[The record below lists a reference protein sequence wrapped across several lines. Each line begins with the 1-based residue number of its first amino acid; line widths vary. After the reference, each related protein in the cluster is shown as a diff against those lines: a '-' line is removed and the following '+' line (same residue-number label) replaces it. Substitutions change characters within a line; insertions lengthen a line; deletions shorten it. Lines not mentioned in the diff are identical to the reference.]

1 MISVEDGLVTFIQS
15 SDTVDLFTRRALD
28 LYESTWLGQYC
39 NKISKWQTQIKS
51 PKQFKVFKH
60 DNSGRQLSQNI
71 QQREVSGKKNVPNNK
86 GNNKWPGHSYQR
98 PGPHWAL
105 LFPSEVEWQK
115 TARWRQATADLNA
128 LCFLYLLLRSWL
140 RHRKDIN
147 LVTRPAPPTDL
158 LQNKCRKKSI
168 RKMLQLRLTLT
179 TETGICTA
187 DRSRSR
193 WRRIR
198 RARLTVRP
206 RACPWT
212 HLALRSD
219 WCGCW

>member
-86 GNNKWPGHSYQR
+86 GNNKWPGHSHQR
-98 PGPHWAL
+98 AGPHWAL

-158 LQNKCRKKSI
+158 LQNKCRKKI
-168 RKMLQLRLTLT
+168 NPKNVAIEVNVNNR
-179 TETGICTA
+179 
-187 DRSRSR
+187 DRYMYGR
-193 WRRIR
+193 
-198 RARLTVRP
+198 
-206 RACPWT
+206 
-212 HLALRSD
+212 
-219 WCGCW
+219 